1 MCDLLFGNGQ
11 MGEWAIGHSRSKGAI
26 GRRMSDPKGGAH
38 RWARLFGWTT
48 LGGVL
53 CGLVGPY
60 GSFIGNPISRA
71 CFWIAIFWAGTLIL
85 WPSAMVAISFAERR
99 GFPLLFAAAGAT
111 LAACVPLAAVA
122 ALFCS
127 LFWPVHASGL
137 RPQEWY
143 VLTVILAAPATA
155 LALWLEHF
163 RFVDRGRGRAPST
176 RSTVN
181 ATHVGTGLPDRLLD
195 LVLCLQMEDH
205 HVRAYTA
212 AGSSLYFASMRDV
225 VRQLGHRG
233 LQVHRSWWVAHGA
246 VRASTG
252 DSRSLELI
260 LTNGVSVPVA
270 RSRIAAV
277 RAAHWL
283 NRAAGNPTAGRGRRG
298 TMFQDASV

>member
-1 MCDLLFGNGQ
+1 
-11 MGEWAIGHSRSKGAI
+11 
-26 GRRMSDPKGGAH
+26 MSDFMGGAD

-85 WPSAMVAISFAERR
+85 WPSAMAAISFAERR
-99 GFPLLFAAAGAT
+99 GFPILFAAAGAT
-111 LAACVPLAAVA
+111 LAACLPLAVVA
-122 ALFCS
+122 AIFCG

-155 LALWLEHF
+155 LALWLEYF
-163 RFVDRGRGRAPST
+163 RFVDRGSEGAPFARPAREDSGQASA
-176 RSTVN
+176 R
-181 ATHVGTGLPDRLLD
+181 LPDRLLD

-212 AGSSLYFASMRDV
+212 AGSTLYFASMRDV
-225 VRQLGHRG
+225 VRQLGDRG
-233 LQVHRSWWVAHGA
+233 LQVHRSWWVAQGA
-246 VRASTG
+246 VRTSKG
-252 DSRSLELI
+252 DSRSLEL
-260 LTNGVSVPVA
+260 LLSNGVTVPVA

-277 RAAHWL
+277 RGAGWL
-283 NRAAGNPTAGRGRRG
+283 DRAAGDRVAE
-298 TMFQDASV
+298 AAA